1 MINSG
6 SVKYV
11 CVCKLP
17 SGEEYR
23 VILPYVYPSRTPWTR
38 MMSKGMDLVAKVY
51 PDADLA
57 YSEYSIELYGDCTH

>member
-6 SVKYV
+6 AVKYA

-38 MMSKGMDLVAKVY
+38 MASKGTDLVAKVY
-51 PDADLA
+51 PNVDLA